1 MHFLT
6 HWRRRCGCSSLALL
20 SGLHLNPAAKPEGVC
35 CRRRWVASV
44 VSDSVRPHGLRPTRL
59 PRPLHHLLKP
69 RLLWLESPLISA
81 RNLCLMRIK
90 DTRSLPSDKL
100 CAVLRQCY
108 CTLNIWQ
115 YSVNITF
122 LCTGKAQKNVSHF
135 GYSLYWV
142 IWNQTYSISEVCLNS
157 LSGVQF
163 INLLLSIKSKLL
175 VSYVVQWVIFHYSH
189 YLLSCLNCFAFGQWE
204 LL

>member
-1 MHFLT
+1 MYSFSYLEPVCFSMSSSNCCFLT
-6 HWRRRCGCSSLALL
+6 CIQVSQEAGQVVWYSHLFQNFLQL
-20 SGLHLNPAAKPEGVC
+20 S
-35 CRRRWVASV
+35 
-44 VSDSVRPHGLRPTRL
+44 
-59 PRPLHHLLKP
+59 
-69 RLLWLESPLISA
+69 IF
-81 RNLCLMRIK
+81 
-90 DTRSLPSDKL
+90 KL